1 MTKKRLKITIKGA
14 VQGVGFRPFIYCLA
28 TELSLTGWVNNT
40 ASGVT
45 IEVEGNP
52 STLNLLIQRIKAEKP
67 SAAYIQ
73 SLETQALNL
82 YNYQSFEI
90 RSSLDGDKNT
100 IILPDLSTCNACLK
114 ELFDPQNRRYHYP
127 FINCTHCGPRYSI
140 IEALPYDRPNTTMKD
155 FNLCESCKKE
165 YHNPLDR
172 RFHAQPNACP
182 VCGPHLELW
191 DREGNVLATHEDA
204 LNLTVEAIKM
214 GKILAIKGLGGF
226 HLMVDANNEMVVKL
240 LRQRKHRPDKPF
252 ALMYPS
258 LEKVKQDCYIS
269 PLEKDLLC
277 SPQSPIVLLKK
288 LDKTCLAASVAPRN
302 PYLGI
307 MLPYTPL
314 HHLLLNALS
323 IPLVATSGN
332 LSNEPI
338 CIDEYEALK
347 QLKGIADLFL
357 VHNRPIV
364 RPIDDSIARV
374 INNQV
379 ILIRRGRGYAP
390 FPITLKNNPPS
401 PSILAVGGQL
411 KNTVAILRQNNI
423 FISQHIGDL
432 GTEKAGEAFTEV
444 MDSLSNLY
452 EFKPDI
458 IACDKHPNYYSTQYA
473 NSQPIQVFPVQHHY
487 AHILAAMADNQV
499 EAPVLGVAWD
509 GTGYGD
515 DRTIWGG
522 EFIKINHI
530 NYQRVAYFDPFPLV
544 GGNAAIKEPRRVALG
559 LIYNIDPSL
568 ESLPKSILSAFT
580 SQELKLLKTS
590 LDRSFNAPLTSS
602 VGRLF
607 DGVSALLGC
616 YQKVSFEGQAAIELE
631 FALSEM
637 DCDDSYPFTI
647 SDQGIIYWQI
657 MIQEILKEIEQN
669 IPISLI
675 SVKFHN
681 TLVEIIIKIAQKIQL
696 KQIILTGG
704 CFQNAYLT
712 QKALL
717 KLQDK
722 QFTPYIACNL
732 PPNDGAIAVG
742 QIMAVLRQ
750 LVNTTKSDESLV

>member
-1 MTKKRLKITIKGA
+1 VTKKRLKINIQGA
-14 VQGVGFRPFIYCLA
+14 VQGVGFRPFIYRIA
-28 TELSLTGWVNNT
+28 TELNLMGWVNNT

-45 IEVEGNP
+45 IEVEGNA
-52 STLNLLIQRIKAEKP
+52 SILDSFIQRIETEKP

-73 SLETQALNL
+73 SLETQELNL
-82 YNYQSFEI
+82 TNYQSFEI
-90 RSSLDGDKNT
+90 RSSVDGDKNT
-100 IILPDLSTCNACLK
+100 IVLPDLSTCSDCLK

-140 IEALPYDRPNTTMKD
+140 IEALPYDRPNTTMKA
-155 FNLCESCKKE
+155 FQLCESCKNE
-165 YHNPLDR
+165 YYNPLDR

-182 VCGPHLELW
+182 ICGPHLELW
-191 DREGNVLATHEDA
+191 DSEGNVLATHEEA
-204 LNLTVEAIKM
+204 LNLTVEAIKN

-226 HLMVDANNEMVVKL
+226 HLMVDGNNEMAVKL

-258 LEKVKQDCYIS
+258 LERIEQDCFIS
-269 PLEKDLLC
+269 SQEKDLL
-277 SPQSPIVLLKK
+277 SSSQSPIILLKK
-288 LDKTCLAASVAPRN
+288 YNNTKLAASVAPNN
-302 PYLGI
+302 PYWGI

-332 LSNEPI
+332 LSDEPI
-338 CIDEYEALK
+338 CINEHEALK
-347 QLKGIADLFL
+347 RLKGVADLFL

-379 ILIRRGRGYAP
+379 TLIRRGRGYAP
-390 FPITLKNNPPS
+390 FPITIKNDPS
-401 PSILAVGGQL
+401 SFSILAVGGQL
-411 KNTVAILRQNNI
+411 KNTVAILCKENI

-432 GTEKAGEAFTEV
+432 GAEKAGEAFTEV

-473 NSQPIQVFPVQHHY
+473 NSQSIKVFSVQHHY
-487 AHILAAMADNQV
+487 AHILAAIADNQLNP
-499 EAPVLGVAWD
+499 PVLGVAWD

-515 DRTIWGG
+515 DGTIWGG
-522 EFIKINHI
+522 EFIQVNHN

-559 LIYNIDPSL
+559 LIYKIDPTL
-568 ESLPKSILSAFT
+568 KILPKSVLSAFT
-580 SQELKLLKTS
+580 SQELTLLKTS
-590 LDRSFNAPLTSS
+590 LNRALNAPLTSS

-616 YQKVSFEGQAAIELE
+616 YQKVSFEGQAAMGLE
-631 FALSEM
+631 YALREI
-637 DCDDSYPFTI
+637 DCYDYYSFTI
-647 SDQGIIYWQI
+647 SDQGVIYWQT
-657 MIQEILKEIEQN
+657 MIKEILQDIKQGIS
-669 IPISLI
+669 ISLI
-675 SVKFHN
+675 SAKFHN
-681 TLVEIIIKIAQKIQL
+681 TLVEMIVKIAQQINL
-696 KQIILTGG
+696 KQIVLTGG

-712 QKALL
+712 QKSLL
-717 KLQDK
+717 RLQK
-722 QFTPYIACNL
+722 EEFTPYVHRQL

-742 QIMAVLRQ
+742 QIIAVLRM
-750 LVNTTKSDESLV
+750 LS